1 VKFTYEKL
9 VNRQKYLTFVKLKY
23 HSMAEKFQ
31 IDSLDRKILT
41 MICGNAR
48 IPFLEVAREC
58 GISGAA
64 VHQRIQRL
72 NRLGIVKGSEFI
84 LDPKIMGYYTCA
96 FMGIYL
102 ERAGMFKTVVE
113 QLKKFPEITECH
125 YTTGNYSIFIKVYA
139 NDNEHLK
146 RILEKLQ
153 AIQGISRTETLISLE
168 QSFHRQIPIY
178 KE

>member
-1 VKFTYEKL
+1 
-9 VNRQKYLTFVKLKY
+9 
-23 HSMAEKFQ
+23 MAEKFQ

-41 MICGNAR
+41 MICANAR
-48 IPFLEVAREC
+48 VPFLEVAREC
-58 GISGAA
+58 NISGAA

-84 LDPKIMGYYTCA
+84 LDPKIMGYHTCA

-102 ERAGMFKTVVE
+102 ERAGLFKVVVE
-113 QLKKFPEITECH
+113 QLKKFSEITECH

-139 NDNEHLK
+139 YDNEHLK

-168 QSFHRQIPIY
+168 ESFNRQIPIY

>member
-1 VKFTYEKL
+1 
-9 VNRQKYLTFVKLKY
+9 
-23 HSMAEKFQ
+23 MAEKFQ

-41 MICGNAR
+41 MICANAR
-48 IPFLEVAREC
+48 VPYLEVAREC

-84 LDPKIMGYYTCA
+84 LDPKTMGYHTCA
-96 FMGIYL
+96 FMGIFL
-102 ERAGMFKTVVE
+102 ERAGMFKSVVE
-113 QLKKFPEITECH
+113 QLSKITEITECH
-125 YTTGNYSIFIKVYA
+125 YTTGNYSIFVKVYA
-139 NDNEHLK
+139 YDNEHLK
-146 RILEKLQ
+146 RILDKLQ
-153 AIQGISRTETLISLE
+153 SIDGISRTETLISLE